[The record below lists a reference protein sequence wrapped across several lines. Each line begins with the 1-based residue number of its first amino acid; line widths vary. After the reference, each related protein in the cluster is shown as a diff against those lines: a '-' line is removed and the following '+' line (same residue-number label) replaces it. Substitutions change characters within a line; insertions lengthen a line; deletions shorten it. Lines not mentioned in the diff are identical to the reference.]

1 MSDIDPMNAIPD
13 TQQALLRYLAGVG
26 PTVGRIFGIRDF
38 NAMVMMNAFS
48 ASDRDGL
55 RPALDALVERGIL
68 SAVSATEYSVTPRGR
83 RFLEGRKR
91 TSDPARDPALEG
103 AQWS

>member
-1 MSDIDPMNAIPD
+1 MNTTPDI
-13 TQQALLRYLAGVG
+13 QQALLRYLAGVG

-48 ASDRDGL
+48 AGARDGL
-55 RPALDALVERGIL
+55 RPALAALVERGIL
-68 SAVSATEYSVTPRGR
+68 SPVSATEYSVTARGKR
-83 RFLEGRKR
+83 LLEAGKH
-91 TSDPARDPALEG
+91 TPDTALEPAHQG